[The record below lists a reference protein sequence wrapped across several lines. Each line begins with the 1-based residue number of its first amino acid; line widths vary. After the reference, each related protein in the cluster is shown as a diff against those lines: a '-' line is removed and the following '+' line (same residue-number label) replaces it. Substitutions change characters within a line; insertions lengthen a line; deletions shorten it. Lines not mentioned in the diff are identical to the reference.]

1 MENAE
6 RERRQEAEEMR
17 VSMKQDIADTIDVAR
32 REAIFVA
39 DTAAMERF
47 FVVSRFC
54 VFVFLFALFIDL
66 VTDKVQPLSR

>member
-1 MENAE
+1 LENAE

-39 DTAAMERF
+39 GTAAMERF
-47 FVVSRFC
+47 FVVSRFLCFC
-54 VFVFLFALFIDL
+54 VFFLPHL
-66 VTDKVQPLSR
+66 

>member
-1 MENAE
+1 LENAE

-47 FVVSRFC
+47 FVVSRF
-54 VFVFLFALFIDL
+54 VFLCFCLPYL
-66 VTDKVQPLSR
+66 